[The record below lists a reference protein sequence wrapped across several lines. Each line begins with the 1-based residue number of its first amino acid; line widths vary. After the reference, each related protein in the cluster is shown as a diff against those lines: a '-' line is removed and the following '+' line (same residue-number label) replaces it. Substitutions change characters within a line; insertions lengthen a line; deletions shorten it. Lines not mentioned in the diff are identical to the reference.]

1 MARESP
7 ATAPSSELVE
17 RRSVSRQRASS
28 GKARV
33 VWREG
38 PSRYCKSRVW
48 LFDISEKG
56 ARILCEP
63 IPRTSGVVW
72 VGLASLPL
80 EWVKASIRAVRP
92 QSGRSSYH
100 LRFCEP
106 CPPGLIEQ
114 ATLRPEQELILTW
127 ELG

>member
-1 MARESP
+1 MARESSP
-7 ATAPSSELVE
+7 TVPSSELVE
-17 RRSVSRQRASS
+17 RRSVPRLRASY
-28 GKARV
+28 GRARV

-38 PSRYCKSRVW
+38 PSRYCKSRVR

-92 QSGRSSYH
+92 EGDRSIYH
-100 LRFCEP
+100 LGFCEP
-106 CPPGLIEQ
+106 CPPGLIEK
-114 ATLRPEQELILTW
+114 ATLRPEPELHLTW
-127 ELG
+127 ELE